1 MSILGYSAAY
11 FFPEYWSSTP
21 LYGEKIIPLID
32 YILSADYEKADTLAN
47 AFYLMENK
55 YKNTAD
61 LPIECIKAII
71 EESGYGYVLELLG
84 TDEESIR
91 LLTYLLVLINQ
102 LKGTGLGIEVVLNLL
117 RKDSDPM
124 SLVTVGKP
132 TINNGIVSDFSQENY
147 IFYEGFTV
155 DSSAFDLTF
164 AIRTGNLTG
173 EQTIASIG
181 GNGLYLGLDSQG
193 HLILTMSSKNS
204 TDWDIVN
211 RANGTSSGVLTPNTN
226 YYIRLTY
233 DGYEYNLK
241 VSTDNKKYSDYLVI
255 NSSTPLSLHKSVI
268 YLGIA
273 KSLNGTMVNP
283 FKGYIDLSPFSA
295 NINNVKITQWFET
308 LPVGEENTFQV
319 QADLDLGV
327 VSSDFF
333 TKFSSFVK
341 KYVYPTLEAFEASL
355 SLESNLTFI
364 PYVRQKI
371 TYVNSTDVQEQSEN
385 WFRENMPIDSEFSYE
400 SKHALQNKVVT
411 EEIGDLDSVD

>member
-84 TDEESIR
+84 TDEESIK

-117 RKDSDPM
+117 KKEPDPM
-124 SLVTVGKP
+124 SLITVGKP
-132 TINNGIVSDFSQENY
+132 TIVNEIVSDFSVENFV
-147 IFYEGFTV
+147 FYEGFTV
-155 DSSAFDLTF
+155 DSSAFDILF
-164 AIRTGNLTG
+164 AIRTGNFIG

-181 GNGLYLGLDSQG
+181 GNSLYLGLDSQG
-193 HLILTMSSKNS
+193 HLILALSSKNHD
-204 TDWDIVN
+204 DWDIVN
-211 RANGTSSGVLTPNTN
+211 KAQGTTAGVLTPNTS
-226 YYIRLTY
+226 YFIRLTY

-241 VSTDNKKYSDYLVI
+241 VSTDNKKFTDYLVV
-255 NSSTPLSLHKSVI
+255 NKPTPLGVHKALI
-268 YLGIA
+268 YIGIA
-273 KSLNGTMVNP
+273 KDLDGSMKNP
-283 FKGYIDLSPFSA
+283 FKGYVDLSPFATS
-295 NINNVKITQWFET
+295 ISNVEITQWYET

-319 QADLDLGV
+319 KADLDLNV
-327 VSSDFF
+327 ISSDFF
-333 TKFSSFVK
+333 PKFAAFVK
-341 KYVYPTLEAFEASL
+341 KYVYPSLEAFEAGFN
-355 SLESNLTFI
+355 LESNLTFI
-364 PYVRQKI
+364 PYTRQRI

-385 WFRENMPIDSEFSYE
+385 WFRKNMAADSEFSYT
-400 SKHALQNKVVT
+400 SKRALQNKVVT
-411 EEIGDLDSVD
+411 EELGDLDSLD